1 MFFNRFFVVVFLVGV
16 FFSQGKVDGVAAIV
30 GNNVVL
36 HSDVLQQSQLVEPVS
51 AAPIDVGR
59 VYVQIESLLIKG
71 GQDEAKS
78 VGVDGLLK
86 KYTIIKNNSL
96 LF

>member
-1 MFFNRFFVVVFLVGV
+1 MGEYGPVLSTSKNG
-16 FFSQGKVDGVAAIV
+16 FSII
-30 GNNVVL
+30 
-36 HSDVLQQSQLVEPVS
+36 QLVDPVS
-51 AAPIDVGR
+51 ATTIDIDR
-59 VYVQIESLLIKG
+59 VYVQIESLLIKE

-86 KYTIIKNNSL
+86 KYTIIKNNEL